1 MYCAMRLL
9 FTSILNQ
16 LMKKYILTI
25 VCLLVIFS
33 SNAQNF
39 ITGKITENETNS
51 PIAFVNI
58 SVLNSSR
65 GTNTDREGNFSLEL
79 DKGTYQLFFSAVGY
93 SSKSQEITI
102 KEGKNN
108 LNIVLN
114 VNTQTLGEVM
124 VTANKRE
131 EDIIKVSTSITS
143 LSAKKIEDTRTWA
156 LGGLTA
162 LVPNYTYQ
170 ELGVPFQQVQS
181 IRGIQVFSENPAV
194 STYIDDVNN
203 IDILANGFV
212 FTDIERI
219 EVLRGPQGTLF
230 GRNAMGGVIN
240 IITKKPTN
248 KTTGFA
254 EVGAGNLGLQRH
266 SLGFKTPIIKDKLFI
281 GVNGLFQTRDGY
293 WKNDTTRTGATDG
306 SANGKRVG
314 GEKNL
319 YGNMYLKWLPT
330 KRLSLTLNLKGQRDW
345 SNNTGFFV
353 SQADRDLALANP
365 DKINLARVG
374 EHERNILNSSLVA
387 KYFGNKFML
396 TSMSAYQTI
405 DLSFR
410 DIDFPG
416 FYHSFHKSA
425 IGEKLP
431 PQQVYSQE
439 LRINSN
445 SESKLQ
451 YTAGFYGFS
460 QVGYEPST
468 NLAQEFTPNYYAV
481 LRNKANNFGL
491 AGFGELSYQITKKFK
506 TTAGLRYDYE
516 RREATFNGVQYDPLT
531 FAPDP
536 DAVLSN
542 GTFTIIRPDTTVS
555 GNYSALSPKV
565 ALSYAINSRSTFY
578 ITYTRGFRAG
588 GVNAQ
593 KVPANVS
600 QTFDPEYSNNYEV
613 GHKASLT
620 DNKLSIGASAFLIQW
635 QDLQFINLVAPFTY
649 ARENVGNAQSSGV
662 ELEISAIPL
671 KGLQLDGSFGFNKT
685 EYNSFDL
692 KRVNFGTG
700 VETSTAIGGNSL
712 SNAPSH
718 TIFFG
723 AQYEYAISKKL
734 KAVVRGEVRNIGSYY
749 TDIQNKIEQ
758 PSYTLINSRVGLA
771 NGNYSLFFWGQNL
784 NNERYL
790 AFGNPDS
797 SFGRSVRTAAP
808 RTFGVTLSAKF

>member
-1 MYCAMRLL
+1 
-9 FTSILNQ
+9 
-16 LMKKYILTI
+16 
-25 VCLLVIFS
+25 
-33 SNAQNF
+33 
-39 ITGKITENETNS
+39 
-51 PIAFVNI
+51 
-58 SVLNSSR
+58 
-65 GTNTDREGNFSLEL
+65 
-79 DKGTYQLFFSAVGY
+79 
-93 SSKSQEITI
+93 
-102 KEGKNN
+102 
-108 LNIVLN
+108 
-114 VNTQTLGEVM
+114 M

-131 EDIIKVSTSITS
+131 EAIVKVSTSITS
-143 LSAKKIEDTRTWA
+143 LSAKKLEDTRTWG

-203 IDILANGFV
+203 IDILANGFA
-212 FTDIERI
+212 FADIERI

-248 KTTGFA
+248 KQETFA
-254 EVGAGNLGLQRH
+254 EFSAGNLGLVR
-266 SLGFKTPIIKDKLFI
+266 SSFGVKTPLINDKLFL
-281 GVNGLFQTRDGY
+281 GVTAFYQTQDGY
-293 WKNDTTRTGATDG
+293 WKNDTTGIANPDRN
-306 SANGKRVG
+306 ANGRTVG
-314 GEKNL
+314 GENNL

-374 EHERNILNSSLVA
+374 EHERNIFNSSLVA
-387 KYFGNKFML
+387 KYFGNNFTL
-396 TSMSAYQTI
+396 TSISAYQTI
-405 DLSFR
+405 DLSFK

-416 FYHSFHKSA
+416 FYHSFYKSA

-468 NLAQEFTPNYYAV
+468 NLAQEFTPDYYAV
-481 LRNKANNFGL
+481 FRNKANNFGL
-491 AGFGELSYQITKKFK
+491 AGFGELSYQITNKLKA
-506 TTAGLRYDYE
+506 TAGLRYDYE
-516 RREATFNGVQYDPLT
+516 RREATFNGVQYDPIT

-536 DAVLSN
+536 DAVFAN
-542 GTFTIIRPDTTVS
+542 GVFTIVRPDVTLN
-555 GNYSALSPKV
+555 GNYSAISPKV
-565 ALSYAINSRSTFY
+565 ALSYAINEHSNLYAS
-578 ITYTRGFRAG
+578 YTRGFRAG
-588 GVNAQ
+588 GINAQ
-593 KVPANVS
+593 VLPTGVR

-613 GHKASLT
+613 GYKTSLA

-635 QDLQFINLVAPFTY
+635 QNLQFFNLVAPFTY
-649 ARENVGNAQSSGV
+649 ARENVGNAQSMGL
-662 ELEISAIPL
+662 ELEVSAIPI
-671 KGLQLDGSFGFNKT
+671 KGLQVDGSFGFNKT

-700 VETSTAIGGNSL
+700 VETFTAIGGNSL

-734 KAVVRGEVRNIGSYY
+734 KAVVRGEIRNIGSYY

-771 NGNYSLFFWGQNL
+771 YSNYSLFFWGQNL

-797 SFGRSVRTAAP
+797 SFGKSVRTAAP